1 MVPSLDSR
9 EILGVASSAME
20 GACSARDKG
29 RCLCTFFFIQFY
41 SEISSYFIFF
51 IETKSCMVKW
61 NKGNKMKWGRNNKGC
76 VGNWLCEGNQRL
88 CCHHC

>member
-1 MVPSLDSR
+1 
-9 EILGVASSAME
+9 
-20 GACSARDKG
+20 
-29 RCLCTFFFIQFY
+29 
-41 SEISSYFIFF
+41 
-51 IETKSCMVKW
+51 MVKW